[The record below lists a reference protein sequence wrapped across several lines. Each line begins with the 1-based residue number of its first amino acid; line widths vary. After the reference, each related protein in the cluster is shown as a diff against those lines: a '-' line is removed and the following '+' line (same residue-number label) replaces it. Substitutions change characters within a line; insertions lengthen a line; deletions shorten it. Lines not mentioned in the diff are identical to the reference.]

1 MALALRVSMEENR
14 ARQLREETT
23 AGSTME
29 TATVEPGSASTGN
42 LEVKIDS
49 LAKRVIIM
57 KFINL
62 EI

>member
-1 MALALRVSMEENR
+1 MEENR

-42 LEVKIDS
+42 IEVKIDS
-49 LAKRVIIM
+49 VAKRVCVIIM

-62 EI
+62 KI